1 MPAPH
6 PQSLREELANTAS
19 HGAGVLLALLAM
31 PVLAAEHALRD
42 PLQHLGVWV
51 FGASMLLLYGVSSAY
66 HAAPVGR
73 TKAWLRRMD
82 HAAIYIFMA
91 GSFTPFALGT
101 SQGRSLLVVVW
112 AVALI
117 GVALKLTHR
126 LRNTVL
132 STLMYLAFG
141 WLVLWAAQP
150 LLGSVSND
158 GVLWLWVGGL
168 TYTAGTAFF
177 LLEGRLRFS
186 HLVWHLFV
194 LAGSGCHVVAVFK
207 HMS

>member
-19 HGAGVLLALLAM
+19 HGVGVLLALLAM
-31 PVLAAEHALRD
+31 PVLAAERALRD

-51 FGASMLLLYGVSSAY
+51 FAASMLLLYGVSSAY

-150 LLGSVSND
+150 LLSSVSND